1 MIRKKT
7 IAKALA
13 LTPLVFLSLVSIR
26 LNSQPRPEPAENDP
40 KIAQAPQ
47 KARALKNPL
56 AGNPDAAAA
65 GRKLYVRFCAS
76 CHGANAQGQGK
87 APDLRGPIVHEAA
100 PGALFWFLKN
110 GDMKQGMPSWS
121 RLPDPQLWQLV
132 TFLQSLQ

>member
-1 MIRKKT
+1 MSRKKA

-13 LTPLVFLSLVSIR
+13 LTPVVLLSLVSTR
-26 LNSQPRPEPAENDP
+26 LNSKPRPEAAENDP
-40 KIAQAPQ
+40 QIAQAPQ
-47 KARALKNPL
+47 KARGLKNPL

-65 GRKLYVRFCAS
+65 GRKLYVRYCAS
-76 CHGANAQGQGK
+76 CHGADGQGLGK
-87 APDLRGPIVHEAA
+87 APDLRGPVVHEAA

-132 TFLQSLQ
+132 TFLQSLR